1 MKQKKILLI
10 QPPHE
15 SRDDKYIPRGS
26 FPIGLGLIARA
37 LIDNKFD
44 VKVLDIR
51 INKYN
56 RHEVKE
62 IINKSNYE
70 IFGISALVTQYRY
83 VKFLSKTIKQHN
95 KNAKIILGGRL
106 ATQCYK
112 TVLNKTNID
121 ICVIGEGEITIVDLM
136 KNIDNL
142 NKVKGIAYK
151 SKNHKFILT
160 KPRAYIKNLDEI
172 NFPAYHLFPMEKY
185 LSNCFVTHHKMR
197 AISIISSRGC
207 PFNCYYCQKEP
218 QFRRERS
225 VSNIISELKFLK
237 NKYNIKGITFF
248 DNLLVFN
255 KRRTIELCKEIK
267 KLNLK
272 WDCSARVDTID
283 LKILK
288 IMKEAGC
295 IWFELGIESGSNKI
309 LKLMNKQTSV
319 ELNIKA
325 IEMCKKAKVH
335 STINFMFGYVG
346 EDENTIK
353 EDIDFFKKINLPC
366 HFFSFATPFPG
377 TQLYEYAKKN
387 KLVNLDEDKYLLKLS
402 KMGTMYWPK
411 EEVMVNLTNFS
422 DTELLKKANYFL
434 IKTKVNFI
442 KNNIFKPHILI
453 KYYFNAYIIDKYY
466 NVKGLVKFIKDHIL
480 NILQN
485 YK

>member
-1 MKQKKILLI
+1 MKQKRILLI

-15 SRDDKYIPRGS
+15 SNNNKFVPRGY
-26 FPIGLGLIARA
+26 FPIGLGFIARA
-37 LIDNKFD
+37 IIDGKFK

-56 RHEVKE
+56 RYEVKE

-70 IFGISALVTQYRY
+70 IIGISALVTQYGY
-83 VKFLSKTIKQHN
+83 VKFLSKIIKQHN
-95 KNAKIILGGRL
+95 KNAKIILGGHL

-121 ICVIGEGEITIVDLM
+121 ICVIGEGETTIVDLM

-142 NKVKGIAYK
+142 NKVNGIAYK
-151 SKNHKFILT
+151 SKNHKVILT
-160 KPRAYIKNLDEI
+160 KPREYIKNLDEI

-185 LSNCFVTHHKMR
+185 LSNCFVTHNKIR
-197 AISIISSRGC
+197 AIPIISSRGC
-207 PFNCYYCQKEP
+207 PFNCYYCQNET
-218 QFRRERS
+218 QVRRERS
-225 VSNIISELKFLK
+225 VNNIISEIKFLK
-237 NKYNIKGITFF
+237 NKYNIKGVTFF
-248 DNLLVFN
+248 DSLLVFN
-255 KRRTIELCKEIK
+255 KIRTIELCKKIK

-272 WDCSARVDTID
+272 WDGSARVDTID
-283 LKILK
+283 LKIIKL
-288 IMKEAGC
+288 MKEAGC

-325 IEMCKKAKVH
+325 IEMCKKAKIH
-335 STINFMFGYVG
+335 STINFMFGYIG
-346 EDENTIK
+346 GDENTIQ

-366 HFFSFATPFPG
+366 QFFSFATPLPG

-411 EEVMVNLTNFS
+411 EEVIVNLTNFS

-434 IKTKVNFI
+434 TKTKVNFI

-453 KYYFNAYIIDKYY
+453 KYYFNAYMMYKHY
-466 NVKGLVKFIKDHIL
+466 NTKELVKLIKDHIL

-485 YK
+485 